1 MKTTIYYN
9 VALELIDKEDGK
21 KYIAVT
27 DSWML
32 PQDGNTK
39 ETLDLTK
46 RPEARLTYR
55 IDEHTTRNS
64 AVYDLLRNYHVE
76 ILNVEE
82 HAYFEDCKD
91 NVIYVNHKP
100 EIYHLF

>member
-1 MKTTIYYN
+1 MKTTIFYN
-9 VALELIDKEDGK
+9 VEIELIDKNSGN

-27 DSWML
+27 DNWML

-39 ETLDLTK
+39 ETLNLSK

-55 IDEHTTRNS
+55 IDEHTTRNES
-64 AVYDLLRNYHVE
+64 VYDILRNYNVK

-82 HAYFEDCKD
+82 HGYFENFKD

-100 EIYHLF
+100 EIYHLV